1 MKPYDISFSFSITDI
16 SVSYNTKK
24 VISVNITENLPTN
37 VNPEKYLKQRLAEE
51 VKRSFSSLVEQIDN
65 FTDEAKES
73 SDPLNESF

>member
-1 MKPYDISFSFSITDI
+1 MKSYNISFSFNITDT
-16 SVSYNTKK
+16 SVSYQHTDVVK
-24 VISVNITENLPTN
+24 VQITEKLPAN

-73 SDPLNESF
+73 SDPLNEGF

>member
-65 FTDEAKES
+65 FTDEAKAEA
-73 SDPLNESF
+73 DPLNEGF

>member
-73 SDPLNESF
+73 SDPLNEGF

>member
-51 VKRSFSSLVEQIDN
+51 VKRSFGSLVEQIDN
-65 FTDEAKES
+65 FTDEAKAEA
-73 SDPLNESF
+73 DPLNEGF

>member
-51 VKRSFSSLVEQIDN
+51 VERSFSSPVEQIDN

-73 SDPLNESF
+73 FDPLNEGF

>member
-51 VKRSFSSLVEQIDN
+51 VNRTFRALTEQIDN
-65 FTDEAKES
+65 FTDEAKAEA
-73 SDPLNESF
+73 DPLNEGF